1 MIAWR
6 NKPLDLG
13 FVKPFLHLPFLWISP
28 KNLTFITN
36 ITSRMKKLLLG
47 LVVTVFSVTA
57 FTQTATFIEEVLPS
71 KNGEL
76 VIPYKKYKLAN
87 GLTII
92 LHEDHSDPIVHV
104 ECMYHV
110 GSARELVGRSG
121 FAHFFEHM
129 MFQGSEHVKDE
140 EHFKIVTESGGRLN
154 GTTNLDRTT
163 YFETLPSNQ
172 LETALWLEADRMGWF
187 LDSATQKKFDIQRAT
202 VKNERGQ
209 NYDNR
214 PYGLVGE
221 KAAEALYPFGHP
233 YSWLTIGYIDDLNAA
248 TLDDLKRFFLRWYS
262 PNNAT
267 LVVAGDIDMAK
278 TLAMI
283 EKYYSVIPS
292 GPEVK
297 NMASNVPVLDKDRY
311 VSYEDNIRFPMMRM
325 TFPTVPARHVD
336 EAPLD
341 ILADVFGGGNNSIL
355 YQNMVKTQKA
365 LSSNSFT
372 PTNELS
378 GEFIIAVRSFPTT
391 GLADMLVM
399 VRQAMKDFETRGVTD
414 DDIKKFVAT
423 HEAGEISGLQSVS
436 SKGSKLAYYQ
446 TFVGNPNYLN
456 QDLERYKKV
465 TKEDVMRVYNTYIK
479 NKFAVILSVVPK
491 GKPELA
497 AGKDNYSRPKA
508 PNGYKND
515 LSEYE
520 KLTYNKAKYPFDAN
534 YRPTAGIASTV
545 NVPVFWTQ
553 EFDNGL
559 KMIGTDYSELPM
571 VALTIGIKAGHMMEP
586 AEKSGLANLLAQMMN
601 EGSANYTPEDLSKQ
615 LDMLGSDIS
624 VFAGREEIVIQVTS
638 LKINFDKTVELLK
651 EVMFKPRFDQ
661 ADFDRIKKQT
671 LENIMNQKTQA
682 TTIADN
688 VLNGLLF
695 GGAGVIGTPTSGTE
709 TTVPG
714 ITLDDVKAHY
724 NNYFAPNIT
733 NMVFVGNIT
742 KKEVVKKLAFLN
754 TWTRKEI
761 KIPGFTKATEPD
773 KTTLYFIDKKDAAQS
788 EIRVVNNGLPFDAT
802 GQFYRAQLMNYA
814 LGGAFNC
821 RLNLNLR
828 EAKGYTYGVRSGF
841 SGNAYTGVY
850 RVSGGFLAHA
860 TDSCVME
867 IMKELDNYK
876 NNGIKVE
883 ELVFTQ
889 NSISQNDA
897 LKYETLFQKA
907 GFMGSIIEYGLNKDF
922 VKQQQDILKKI
933 TQLDINQ
940 LAKTMIHTEKA
951 TIVVVGDKAK
961 VFDKLKKLPY
971 PIIELDATGKP
982 LQ

>member
-1 MIAWR
+1 
-6 NKPLDLG
+6 
-13 FVKPFLHLPFLWISP
+13 
-28 KNLTFITN
+28 
-36 ITSRMKKLLLG
+36 MKKLLLG
-47 LVVTVFSVTA
+47 FLAVGFTVSA
-57 FTQTATFIEEVLPS
+57 FNQTATFVEEVVPA
-71 KNGEL
+71 KKGEL
-76 VIPYKKYKLAN
+76 TIPYKKYKLPN
-87 GLTII
+87 GLTVI

-163 YFETLPSNQ
+163 YFETVPSNQ

-187 LDSATQKKFDIQRAT
+187 LDSATQQKFEIQRAT

-221 KAAEALYPFGHP
+221 KTAEALYPFGHP

-267 LVVAGDIDMAK
+267 LVVAGDIDPTK

-283 EKYYSVIPS
+283 EKYYGPIPS

-297 NMASNVPVLDKDRY
+297 NMAPNVPVLDKDRY

-325 TFPTVPARHVD
+325 TFPTVQSRHADEPA
-336 EAPLD
+336 LD
-341 ILADVFGGGNNSIL
+341 VLADIFGGGNNSIL
-355 YQNMVKTQKA
+355 YQSMVKTQKA
-365 LSSNSFT
+365 LSANSFT

-378 GEFIIAVRSFPTT
+378 GEFIVMVRTYPTT
-391 GLADMLVM
+391 SLADMLTM
-399 VRQAMKDFETRGVTD
+399 VRDAFAEFEKRGVTD
-414 DDIKKFVAT
+414 DDLKKFVAT

-446 TFVGNPNYLN
+446 TFVGNPNYIN

-465 TKEDVMRVYNTYIK
+465 TKEDVMRVYNQYIK
-479 NKFAVILSVVPK
+479 NRFSVILSVVPK

-497 AGKDNYSRPKA
+497 AAKDNYTRPIKPA
-508 PNGYKND
+508 DFKND

-520 KLTYNKAKYPFDAN
+520 KLVYKKGTYPFAAN
-534 YRPTAGIASTV
+534 YRPGADVAKAVTV
-545 NVPVFWTQ
+545 PQYWTNDL
-553 EFDNGL
+553 ENGL
-559 KMIGTDYSELPM
+559 KMIGTDYTELPM
-571 VALTIGIKAGHMMEP
+571 VALTISIKAGHMMETSD
-586 AEKSGLANLLAQMMN
+586 KSGVANLLAQLMN
-601 EGSANYTPEDLSKQ
+601 EGTANLTTEELSKQ

-624 VFAGREEIVIQVTS
+624 VFAGREDITIQLTS
-638 LKINFDKTVELLK
+638 LQQNLDKTIALLK
-651 EVMFKPRFDQ
+651 DVMFSPRFDQ

-671 LENIMNQKTQA
+671 LEGIANQKTQA

-688 VLNGLLF
+688 VLNSLMYGSS
-695 GGAGVIGTPTSGTE
+695 GVMGTPTSGTE
-709 TTVPG
+709 TTVAN

-724 NNYFAPNIT
+724 NTYFSPSTANL
-733 NMVFVGNIT
+733 VFVGNVS
-742 KKEVVKKLAFLN
+742 KKEVVKKLEFLAM
-754 TWTRKEI
+754 WKQKEV
-761 KIPGFTKATEPD
+761 KLPGFIKATEPE
-773 KTTLYFIDKKDAAQS
+773 KTTIYFIDKKDAAQS
-788 EIRVVNNGLPFDAT
+788 EIRVAHNGLSYDAT
-802 GQFYRAQLMNYA
+802 GQFYRSQLMNYA

-828 EAKGYTYGVRSGF
+828 ESKGYTYGVRSGF
-841 SGNAYTGVY
+841 SGTALTGSY

-867 IMKELDNYK
+867 IMKELENYK
-876 NNGIKVE
+876 NNGVKTE

-889 NSISQNDA
+889 KSMSQNDA

-907 GFMGSIIEYGLNKDF
+907 GFIGQILEYGLNKDF
-922 VKQQQDILKKI
+922 VKQQQDILKSM
-933 TQLDINQ
+933 TTFDINQ
-940 LAKTMIHTEKA
+940 LAKTNLRPEKA
-951 TIVVVGDKAK
+951 TIVIVGDKAK
-961 VFDKLKKLPY
+961 VFEKLKKLPY
-971 PIIELDATGKP
+971 PIIELDANGKK
-982 LQ
+982 LE